1 MFRST
6 ERRGVADL
14 EDNLATL
21 TGQQQEDNNLSEDD
35 NAAPEMQS
43 EVEMEV
49 EKEDPFLMAIDDLEG
64 RVVAAL
70 DDVKI
75 HPGVRSTSAQGVQEE
90 LATLLQPVMEVA
102 AHTAPSV
109 ARTYFRGVGAEG
121 IETSCEEVYERVVS
135 DLVLP
140 VLLEM
145 AQSDTIP
152 AKRGASLEFF
162 RGLWKEC
169 HKPGSWLD
177 TNQGVNGGPYGSGI
191 TGKHHANVQQQ
202 PRGQLKRRQAKRLAR
217 EGEILRYWVQASIA
231 CTMPGVFTNE
241 SSEAAIGARGVIAAS
256 ASIRPSLKH
265 IAQRIRD
272 ADDRGANRIFGPV
285 MKMVE
290 GVLKKLFLTTAA
302 SIDTGVDGDALRSA
316 CIKFLEIVC
325 LCCSAKPKDSSI
337 RRRRDTVRK
346 DFRHHYALFLNRT
359 NTFSFHL
366 ISAGRFLA
374 GRPSRWSPN
383 HYKRSTGINCRIR
396 LFDIAW
402 PYSVRRTSE
411 NRCQLAI

>member
-1 MFRST
+1 MFS
-6 ERRGVADL
+6 RRGVSDL

-21 TGQQQEDNNLSEDD
+21 TGQQQEDNNLSDDD

-70 DDVKI
+70 DDVKL
-75 HPGVRSTSAQGVQEE
+75 HPGIRSSSAHSIQEE
-90 LATLLQPVMEVA
+90 LSSLLQPVMEVA

-109 ARTYFRGVGAEG
+109 ARTYHRGVGAEG
-121 IETSCEEVYERVVS
+121 IETSCEEVYQRVVS

-177 TNQGVNGGPYGSGI
+177 TNQGVNAGPYGSGI
-191 TGKHHANVQQQ
+191 TGKGHHHTQQQ
-202 PRGQLKRRQAKRLAR
+202 PRSQLKRRQAKRLAR

-231 CTMPGVFTNE
+231 CTLPGVFTSE

-256 ASIRPSLKH
+256 ASLRPSLKH

-272 ADDRGANRIFGPV
+272 ADDRGANRIFAPV

-290 GVLKKLFLTTAA
+290 GVLKKLFLIA
-302 SIDTGVDGDALRSA
+302 SSEAGAQGDALRSA

-325 LCCSAKPKDSSI
+325 FCCSAKPQDSSS
-337 RRRRDTVRK
+337 RRRNNTVSYHK
-346 DFRHHYALFLNRT
+346 YVASTCLKVLNR
-359 NTFSFHL
+359 SL
-366 ISAGRFLA
+366 
-374 GRPSRWSPN
+374 
-383 HYKRSTGINCRIR
+383 R
-396 LFDIAW
+396 LFFVLLH
-402 PYSVRRTSE
+402 SRTIS
-411 NRCQLAI
+411 RLKIFQLVTL

>member
-1 MFRST
+1 MFRSKD
-6 ERRGVADL
+6 RRGVSDL

-21 TGQQQEDNNLSEDD
+21 TGQEQDDDNMSDDD

-43 EVEMEV
+43 EAEMEV
-49 EKEDPFLMAIDDLEG
+49 EREDPFVMAIDDLEG

-70 DDVKI
+70 DDVKLHSGI
-75 HPGVRSTSAQGVQEE
+75 RSSSAQTVQAE

-102 AHTAPSV
+102 AHTSPSI
-109 ARTYFRGVGAEG
+109 ARTYYRGIGAEG
-121 IETSCEEVYERVVS
+121 IETSCEEVYQQVVS

-177 TNQGVNGGPYGSGI
+177 RNQGANAGPYGSGI
-191 TGKHHANVQQQ
+191 MGKHQHSQQQ
-202 PRGQLKRRQAKRLAR
+202 PRAQLKRRQAKRSAR
-217 EGEILRYWVQASIA
+217 EAEILRYWVQASIA
-231 CTMPGVFTNE
+231 CTLPGVFTSE

-290 GVLKKLFLTTAA
+290 GVLKKLFLSTSNDSGAE
-302 SIDTGVDGDALRSA
+302 GDALRSA

-325 LCCSAKPKDSSI
+325 LCCSAKPQDTSS
-337 RRRRDTVRK
+337 RKRGNTVSSNK
-346 DFRHHYALFLNRT
+346 VYKYLNCVFLT
-359 NTFSFHL
+359 HL
-366 ISAGRFLA
+366 IVISLMIF
-374 GRPSRWSPN
+374 
-383 HYKRSTGINCRIR
+383 H
-396 LFDIAW
+396 
-402 PYSVRRTSE
+402 
-411 NRCQLAI
+411 

>member
-1 MFRST
+1 MFRSSD
-6 ERRGVADL
+6 RRGVEL

-21 TGQQQEDNNLSEDD
+21 AQQDDNVSDDD

-43 EVEMEV
+43 EADMEV
-49 EKEDPFLMAIDDLEG
+49 EREDPLLMAIDDLEG

-70 DDVKI
+70 DDIKV
-75 HPGVRSTSAQGVQEE
+75 HPGIRSSQTQTLSEE
-90 LATLLQPVMEVA
+90 LATLFRPVMEVA

-109 ARTYFRGVGAEG
+109 ARTYHQGVGAEG
-121 IETSCEEVYERVVS
+121 VEVSCEDVYQRVVS

-145 AQSDTIP
+145 AQSETIP

-177 TNQGVNGGPYGSGI
+177 PQVGPNAGPYGNGI
-191 TGKHHANVQQQ
+191 MARHHGHHNQQQ
-202 PRGQLKRRQAKRLAR
+202 QEQPRAQLKRRQAKELAR

-231 CTMPGVFTNE
+231 CTLPGVFTDE
-241 SSEAAIGARGVIAAS
+241 TAEAAIASRGVIAAS

-272 ADDRGANRIFGPV
+272 ADDRGANRVFAPV

-290 GVLKKLFLTTAA
+290 GVLKKLFLMTTGE
-302 SIDTGVDGDALRSA
+302 SQSDALRSA

-325 LCCSAKPKDSSI
+325 LCCSAKPQDSSQ
-337 RRRRDTVRK
+337 RRRGNTVSCIV
-346 DFRHHYALFLNRT
+346 FLLSIILT
-359 NTFSFHL
+359 
-366 ISAGRFLA
+366 
-374 GRPSRWSPN
+374 
-383 HYKRSTGINCRIR
+383 C
-396 LFDIAW
+396 
-402 PYSVRRTSE
+402 
-411 NRCQLAI
+411 